1 MSEKRLSY
9 WSNFRWGLS
18 SFSVVIWVCLIFS
31 FFAQNPYRAIRSQDH
46 NFLST
51 IYPGNGFQFDDPV
64 KMVKNDKDYEKY
76 LADRRVDILIAGVP
90 FVIAVALSLY
100 LLCLKTYRFEGVIG
114 VVGITLVVLLEYGM
128 NHIQLVLPD

>member
-90 FVIAVALSLY
+90 FVI
-100 LLCLKTYRFEGVIG
+100 G